1 MESVP
6 ILPFEMTSVQLEPVT
21 PMLHTVTRPPV
32 QPRTVTT
39 WSCLA
44 GECTGAGNNPPLEAF
59 SSPEIPV
66 SAKESHVCCRI
77 KSRKHLLI
85 MRFSQFDP
93 SRTLGLIR
101 KLVPVCGPFL
111 TRGPVA
117 KC

>member
-44 GECTGAGNNPPLEAF
+44 GECTGAGNNPPAF

-93 SRTLGLIR
+93 E
-101 KLVPVCGPFL
+101 L
-111 TRGPVA
+111 T
-117 KC
+117 